1 MSKFSV
7 SVWMEIEADDYTQA
21 HERASEIEDQILER
35 VSYVEDIGQIDVEE
49 MEE

>member
-7 SVWMEIEADDYTQA
+7 SVWMEIEADDHGQA
-21 HERASEIEDQILER
+21 YKMASEIEDQILER

-49 MEE
+49 IEE